1 MLAYLNTENFNNF
14 IMKEMVQIMGIDVGT
29 SSTKVLVVNE
39 NGNVEATFA
48 YDYPILNPHPD
59 WAEQDP
65 ESWWNAA
72 KNAVKK
78 ISVLSSV
85 NLADLSAIGLTGQ
98 MHGMVLLGRSLKPLR
113 QSIIWADKRS
123 IPQCREIIE
132 RIGKEEIQRTLCNPI
147 MPGFMAASLLWT
159 KDNEPSIFRKAFKV
173 LLPKDYVRFKLTGS
187 FVTDVSDAS
196 STLLFDIKRRKWASH
211 ILSTLGFSSELFP
224 EVFESVDVAGE
235 VSAEASNETGLPKG
249 LPVIAGGGDSPV
261 GAVGCGAINEG
272 IVSSNI
278 GTGGQIFATL
288 DRPKVDPQSR
298 IHTFCHAV
306 PGKWHLQGAILA
318 AGLSLRWFKEN
329 FGQMEQTLGNLCNT
343 DPYDLLSK
351 EAELAEPGCK
361 GLIFVPYLLG
371 ERSPHMDPDARGI
384 LYGLSL
390 EHRRAHLIRAVMEGV
405 VYALRDSLEIFKEL
419 GVRAEKVIARGGGVK
434 SSLWRQIQADIF
446 NAEVMT
452 VNVKEEAAY
461 GAALLA
467 GVGAGIYTDLE
478 KACQET
484 IHSFSQETPN
494 SERAKVYDEYYK
506 IYARLYPALRTSAVS

>member
-1 MLAYLNTENFNNF
+1 
-14 IMKEMVQIMGIDVGT
+14 MVQLMGIDIGT

-39 NGNVEATFA
+39 NGNVNANA
-48 YDYPILNPHPD
+48 SCDYPISNPSPD

-65 ESWWNAA
+65 EWWWNAV
-72 KNAVKK
+72 KIGVKK
-78 ISVLSSV
+78 ISSFSKVKLS
-85 NLADLSAIGLTGQ
+85 NISAIGLTGQ
-98 MHGMVLLGRSLKPLR
+98 MHGTVLLGRDLKPLR

-123 IPQCREIIE
+123 IPQCKEIYE
-132 RIGKEEIQRTLCNPI
+132 RIGKKEIQKTLCNPI
-147 MPGFMAASLLWT
+147 MPGFMAASLLWI
-159 KDNEPSIFRKAFKV
+159 KENEPSIFKKAFKV
-173 LLPKDYVRFKLTGS
+173 LPPKDFIRFKLTGS
-187 FVTDVSDAS
+187 CITDVSDAS
-196 STLLFDIKRRKWASH
+196 STLLFDIKRRKWASQ

-224 EVFESVDVAGE
+224 EFFESVNVTGE
-235 VSAEASNETGLPKG
+235 VSADASNETGLPKG

-261 GAVGCGAINEG
+261 GAVGCGAIKEG

-278 GTGGQIFATL
+278 GTGGQIFTTL
-288 DRPKVDPQSR
+288 DKPEADPLSR

-329 FGQMEQTLGNLCNT
+329 LGQMEQTLGNLCNT
-343 DPYDLLSK
+343 DPYNLLSK

-371 ERSPHMDPDARGI
+371 ERSPHMDPNARGV

-390 EHRRAHLIRAVMEGV
+390 EHKRSHLVRSVMEGV
-405 VYALRDSLEIFKEL
+405 VYALRDSLEIFREL
-419 GVRAEKVIARGGGVK
+419 GVKAEKVIARGGGAR

-446 NAEVMT
+446 NMEVIST
-452 VNVKEEAAY
+452 NVKEEAAY

-467 GVGAGIYTDLE
+467 GVGVGIYEDLE

-484 IHSFSQETPN
+484 IRTSNKEMPN
-494 SERAKVYDEYYK
+494 SKRTKVYDEYYK
-506 IYARLYPALRTSAVS
+506 IYTRLYPALKNINTILM